1 MADSSYPP
9 PPPSNNESKYGGFTR
24 FEIELEFVQCLA
36 NPHYLL
42 HLATLTTSETPNT
55 PSIPLLAH
63 LPFIAYLAYL
73 QYFSTAPYLK
83 YLTYPGPTLKNLEL
97 LQNERF
103 RRDVLSP
110 DVVGQLVVEGVG
122 AVAGSRGGD
131 EGR

>member
-1 MADSSYPP
+1 MASSSH
-9 PPPSNNESKYGGFTR
+9 PPSPPSDNQQPKYGGFTR

-63 LPFIAYLAYL
+63 PPFIAYLSYL

-110 DVVGQLVVEGVG
+110 DVVGQLAVEGVG
-122 AVAGSRGGD
+122 AVAGS
-131 EGR
+131 

>member
-1 MADSSYPP
+1 MAGSSHPQE
-9 PPPSNNESKYGGFTR
+9 PPSTTQSKYGGFTR

-42 HLATLTTSETPNT
+42 HLATLTTTADTSTSSS
-55 PSIPLLAH
+55 PSLPLLAH
-63 LPFIAYLAYL
+63 PPFVAYLSYL

-103 RRDVLSP
+103 RRDILSP

-122 AVAGSRGGD
+122 AVAGS
-131 EGR
+131 

>member
-1 MADSSYPP
+1 MPVRLNPP
-9 PPPSNNESKYGGFTR
+9 RTLTSPLTTPKLTPTS
-24 FEIELEFVQCLA
+24 A

-63 LPFIAYLAYL
+63 PPFIAYLSYL

-110 DVVGQLVVEGVG
+110 DVVGQLAVEGVG
-122 AVAGSRGGD
+122 AVAGS
-131 EGR
+131 